1 LLIPAFLIGFAV
13 PFVVTFT
20 RDRFDPRLLHSRTI
34 DAQSHSMPICSDRG
48 PRATCLVDGDTGWE
62 GGLKWRLSAVDA
74 PEITSPGCA
83 SERQQ
88 GLAARDRL
96 QSLMGAGYTI
106 RWLGRTDR
114 YNRQLVDITLRDGR
128 DAGGV
133 LVWEGLARIWPN
145 GAKQWCNR

>member
-13 PFVVTFT
+13 PFAVTFT
-20 RDRFDPRLLHSRTI
+20 RDRFDPRLPHSRTS
-34 DAQSHSMPICSDRG
+34 DAQTHPIPLCSDWGR
-48 PRATCLVDGDTGWE
+48 RVTCLVDGDTGWE
-62 GGLKWRLSAVDA
+62 GGVKWRLSAVDA

-83 SERQQ
+83 NERQQ

-96 QSLMGAGYTI
+96 QSLMVAGYSI

-145 GAKQWCNR
+145 GTKQWCNR